1 MISYLP
7 AWNAAEWV
15 LVVCLVLLALIL
27 LLILYT
33 LYLRFWAAIEIRR
46 AHRVK
51 VLWQP
56 LFFACLLPTGN
67 ARIDRLP
74 VLPSSMVP
82 AFCRLWC
89 SLLEMISGGAHN
101 RIRAIGQDL
110 QLFSRLQP
118 LFRHR
123 RFEYRLL
130 AVVCLGHLGGVRASH
145 RLQDAIATEKSPVL
159 ALAALDALMVVDQ
172 SAGLHWALVGRNQ
185 HHWPTERL
193 VQVFSQADKEWVV
206 AALMRAIDNGAKE
219 DVPELLKLLAG
230 LHMPV
235 AATDIRA
242 LSEKYASSPEVI
254 SHLLPLVN
262 HSVLH
267 HWVRALLRHR
277 HTNVR
282 IQAARAIRRV
292 GRSSDLK
299 PLLPLLKD
307 PDWWVRYR
315 AMQAIYTLPG
325 VTRQDIVDQV
335 AQLDDPF
342 AVDILNHVES
352 EYAWQQRVRG

>member
-1 MISYLP
+1 M
-7 AWNAAEWV
+7 
-15 LVVCLVLLALIL
+15 
-27 LLILYT
+27 
-33 LYLRFWAAIEIRR
+33 
-46 AHRVK
+46 
-51 VLWQP
+51 
-56 LFFACLLPTGN
+56 
-67 ARIDRLP
+67 
-74 VLPSSMVP
+74 MVP

-89 SLLEMISGGAHN
+89 SLLDMISGGAHD

-118 LFRHR
+118 LFRHP

-130 AVVCLGHLGGVRASH
+130 AVVCLGHLGGVQASH
-145 RLQDAIATEKSPVL
+145 RLQDVIAEEKSPVL
-159 ALAALDALMVVDQ
+159 ALAALDALMSVDQ
-172 SAGLHWALVGRNQ
+172 PAGLYWALIGRKQ

-206 AALMRAIDNGAKE
+206 DALMRAIDNGDRE

-230 LHMPV
+230 LHMPL

-267 HWVRALLRHR
+267 HWVRALLRHKQ
-277 HTNVR
+277 TSVR
-282 IQAARAIRRV
+282 IQAARAMRRV
-292 GRSSDLK
+292 GRTSDLK
-299 PLLPLLKD
+299 PLLPLLRD

-315 AMQAIYTLPG
+315 AMQAIDALPG
-325 VTRQDIVDQV
+325 VPKQEIENQVTR
-335 AQLDDPF
+335 LSDPF
-342 AVDILNHVES
+342 AVDILKHVES
-352 EYAWQQRVRG
+352 ENAWQTRIRG